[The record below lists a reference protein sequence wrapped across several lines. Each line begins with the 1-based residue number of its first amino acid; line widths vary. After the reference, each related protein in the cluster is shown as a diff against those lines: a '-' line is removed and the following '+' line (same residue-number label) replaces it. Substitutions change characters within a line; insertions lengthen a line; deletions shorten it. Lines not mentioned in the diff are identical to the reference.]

1 MSGAQPEAIADAPEK
16 GALKHLRPKRLK
28 KRRDF
33 LAAAKALKWATPGF
47 VLQGRLRAAD
57 GSAEDAAGV
66 DPRLGFTASK
76 KVGNAV
82 ARARAKRRLR
92 AVSDRVMPGRAKDHW
107 DYVLIARA
115 ELTASLPMDA
125 MAADLALALE
135 RLHSGKARKADDRR
149 SKAKAGKS
157 KKDGA

>member
-1 MSGAQPEAIADAPEK
+1 MSGAQPDAAIDAPEK
-16 GALKHLRPKRLK
+16 GALKRLRPKRLK

-47 VLQGRLRAAD
+47 VLQARLREAAAP
-57 GSAEDAAGV
+57 AEDPAGFE
-66 DPRLGFTASK
+66 PRLGFTASK

-82 ARARAKRRLR
+82 ARSRAKRRLR
-92 AVSDRVMPGRAKDHW
+92 ALSDTVMPGRAQPQW

-125 MAADLALALE
+125 MAADLAMALE
-135 RLHSGKARKADDRR
+135 RVHSGKARKAEDRR
-149 SKAKAGKS
+149 RKAKGGKS
-157 KKDGA
+157 KRDGA